1 MRIITKSD
9 TSRRRIAAVGM
20 YDGVHAGHKF
30 LIDYLRL
37 EAGSR
42 RLTPAVITFSQHPLS
57 VVRPLEAPG
66 LLTSLEERLR
76 LLGAAGAEDIIILT
90 FNDKLRYKSAREFLS
105 MLHKS
110 YGIDTL
116 VLGFNNRFGHDRPQ
130 TLEEYRKIGDEIGV
144 EVIPAPEYRGAGSPV
159 SSSVIRKHLQSGQPE
174 KAAEALGHP
183 YAIRGMVVKG
193 QRLGRTIGFP
203 TANVNP
209 NSKETLLPKP
219 GAYAAYI
226 TTPDG
231 IRRAAMVNIGFRPT
245 VAEPDGRGEISV
257 EAHIFD
263 YNGYIYDEEILVEFM
278 KYLRPE
284 SRFASTEKLR
294 EQLERDAA
302 KARKILS

>member
-1 MRIITKSD
+1 
-9 TSRRRIAAVGM
+9 
-20 YDGVHAGHKF
+20 
-30 LIDYLRL
+30 
-37 EAGSR
+37 
-42 RLTPAVITFSQHPLS
+42 
-57 VVRPLEAPG
+57 
-66 LLTSLEERLR
+66 
-76 LLGAAGAEDIIILT
+76 
-90 FNDKLRYKSAREFLS
+90 
-105 MLHKS
+105 
-110 YGIDTL
+110 
-116 VLGFNNRFGHDRPQ
+116 
-130 TLEEYRKIGDEIGV
+130 
-144 EVIPAPEYRGAGSPV
+144 
-159 SSSVIRKHLQSGQPE
+159 
-174 KAAEALGHP
+174 
-183 YAIRGMVVKG
+183 MVVKG

-209 NSKETLLPKP
+209 NSKETLLPKT

-263 YNGYIYDEEILVEFM
+263 YNGYLYDEEILVEFM

-302 KARKILS
+302 KARKALS